1 MVEWIFELNIFE
13 VQNIF
18 ASQIFLVAYGIW
30 TQGKGIWDTH
40 SFKRDYN
47 VETKC
52 KFSIDTIFI
61 FMLIHQQN
69 TILIESLSQEL

>member
-13 VQNIF
+13 VQN
-18 ASQIFLVAYGIW
+18 

-52 KFSIDTIFI
+52 KFSIDTIFRNYA
-61 FMLIHQQN
+61 N
-69 TILIESLSQEL
+69 TPTKYNFNWKFKSRTLSTLSDNP